1 MKPGTL
7 EMLQRFGKRHS
18 LETLRELARKLQSG
32 KNYLTLLD
40 AEKWVQGQIQERK
53 QELLRISSED
63 VRREL
68 FDGTRKVIE
77 KRAVTRLAIL
87 AEIEELECLHVEI
100 RYCISPQSLDA
111 EIARREHQQRP
122 QLSAT
127 AIMGVSGASGR

>member
-1 MKPGTL
+1 
-7 EMLQRFGKRHS
+7 MLQRFGKRHS